1 MRHVSTLLLIGLAA
15 LSTTA
20 HAAPANAAACSP
32 VVRGAWVRMTPVMPI
47 GAGYFTIENPCG
59 APITLTGASS
69 ARFSDVTM
77 HETRLENG
85 ISRMLPLAAQ
95 TIAPGRRIEFRPGG
109 RHLMLAMPR
118 AGSAVP
124 TTHLRIELRLADGR
138 VMPVDFELRRA
149 AP

>member
-1 MRHVSTLLLIGLAA
+1 MRNALTLLFLGLAA
-15 LSTTA
+15 YPTTTL
-20 HAAPANAAACSP
+20 AAPPSGCMP

-59 APITLTGASS
+59 TAITLAGASS
-69 ARFSDVTM
+69 ARFSDVSM

-85 ISRMLPLAAQ
+85 ISRMLPLPSQ
-95 TIAPGRRIEFRPGG
+95 PVAPGQRVEFRPGG

-124 TTHLRIELRLADGR
+124 TTHLRIDLRLADGR
-138 VMPVDFELRRA
+138 VLPVDFELRRA